1 MKQLQLTVKTRE
13 GNGRGPSRRLRVA
26 GAIPAVIYGKSGN
39 RMITV
44 DQVAFR
50 LLMRAKGPA
59 AALIELS
66 VEGAGKMLTLI
77 KEFQRHPI
85 TQKFLH
91 IDLLEIDPN
100 VPMTAPVPVRTIGEP
115 VGVKIDGGTLAL
127 VSQTV
132 TVRCLP
138 KDLPEFLEVDVSHL
152 KVNESIHVGEVKP
165 PVGITFPGDLK
176 RVIAI
181 VSEMAAEEVASTPAA
196 GAPVAAADGTAAAPA
211 ADGAAAPAAAPAA
224 GGDAAKAPAAAPAA
238 KK

>member
-39 RMITV
+39 RMIAV

-165 PVGITFPGDLK
+165 PAGITFPGDLK

-181 VSEMAAEEVASTPAA
+181 VSEMAAEEAASAPAT
-196 GAPVAAADGTAAAPA
+196 GAPVVAADGTAAAPA
-211 ADGAAAPAAAPAA
+211 ADGAAAPAAAAAA
-224 GGDAAKAPAAAPAA
+224 GGDTAKAAAAPAA

>member
-39 RMITV
+39 RMVAV

-50 LLMRAKGPA
+50 LLMRAKGA
-59 AALIELS
+59 GAALIELS
-66 VEGAGKMLTLI
+66 VEGAGKMLTLM
-77 KEFQRHPI
+77 KEYQRHPI

-100 VPMTAPVPVRTIGEP
+100 SPMTAAVPVRTVGEP
-115 VGVKIDGGTLAL
+115 VGVKLDGGTLAL
-127 VSQTV
+127 VSQSV

-138 KDLPEFLEVDVSHL
+138 KDLPEFIEVDVSHL

-165 PVGITFPGDLK
+165 PVGITFPGDQK

-181 VSEMAAEEVASTPAA
+181 VSEMAAEEVAATPAA
-196 GAPVAAADGTAAAPA
+196 GAPAADGTAAPA
-211 ADGAAAPAAAPAA
+211 ADGAAAPAAGAAAAAAPAA
-224 GGDAAKAPAAAPAA
+224 DAAKAPAAAA